1 MAIDH
6 VHDLQFVYKK
16 ILDNMSRPGKIASL
30 QTLAGRND
38 YNLQMLDATLL
49 TIMTLLDREVT
60 FHVLMDNGQ
69 NLPEKISEYTLAT
82 HTTIDKADFVIV
94 LKGTPETAI
103 TNAMTQ
109 CKKGSLIDP
118 HASATWIIESA
129 FSDVHEG
136 ELMLTGPGIKDQT
149 KLQTALTPAVWQARN
164 VCVAEYPLGIDL
176 MLTDEDLQVV
186 CIPRTTKVDM
196 MEVE

>member
-16 ILDNMSRPGKIASL
+16 ILNSMSRPGQIASL
-30 QTLAGRND
+30 QALEGRSD

-49 TIMTLLDREVT
+49 TIMSLLDREVT
-60 FHVLMDNGQ
+60 FHVLTENEE
-69 NLPEKISEYTLAT
+69 NVAEKISEYTLAL
-82 HTTIDKADFVIV
+82 HTTIDQADFVIA
-94 LKGTPETAI
+94 LNGTPETAI
-103 TNAMTQ
+103 IQAMAQ

-129 FSDVHEG
+129 FSDEQES
-136 ELMLTGPGIKDQT
+136 ELLLTGPGIKDQT
-149 KLQTALTPAVWQARN
+149 KLRTALTSAVWQARN
-164 VCVAEYPLGIDL
+164 ACVAEYPLGIDL
-176 MLTDEDLQVV
+176 MLTDEELQVV

-196 MEVE
+196 MGVE